1 MTLSTS
7 LTYKFFF
14 SNTLMLQFLSFSN
27 TFFKFSV
34 GGSTR
39 KHSFIW
45 FKCNQASMG
54 DNIKELALTVKSFV
68 IEAT

>member
-1 MTLSTS
+1 MALSPS
-7 LTYKFFF
+7 LTYKLFF
-14 SNTLMLQFLSFSN
+14 SNTLILQFLSFSN

-45 FKCNQASMG
+45 FKRNQASMG

-68 IEAT
+68 TEAT